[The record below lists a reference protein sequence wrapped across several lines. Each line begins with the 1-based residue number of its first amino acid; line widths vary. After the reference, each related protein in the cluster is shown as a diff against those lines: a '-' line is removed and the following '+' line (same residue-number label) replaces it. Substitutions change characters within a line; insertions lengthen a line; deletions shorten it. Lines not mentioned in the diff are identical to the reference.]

1 MRAKQLNGQLSLDL
15 FDKPKHEPP
24 NYPKPCPIREDC
36 GAYHCETGGCSG
48 ERGWCGNAL
57 RSLRVPGNCPHEQS
71 TVDIGGGK
79 SLCELLG
86 AWTNCREM
94 GHCVYEQIRK
104 R

>member
-1 MRAKQLNGQLSLDL
+1 MKLTENQLA
-15 FDKPKHEPP
+15 FDIFTTPT
-24 NYPKPCPIREDC
+24 N
-36 GAYHCETGGCSG
+36 T
-48 ERGWCGNAL
+48 
-57 RSLRVPGNCPHEQS
+57 PGNCPHEQN

-86 AWTNCREM
+86 AWTNCRCV